1 MVPHIFSLH
10 QSHTFVYQLRSLIHT
25 PLYLLLNYL
34 CHSTKYLYS
43 MAEFTILTVNT
54 SFILFFCKYW
64 IHHVYPYIQQHEIC
78 RINPSKYFLVMYEV
92 SEVFLIIL
100 DNDDSMIVISCILN
114 ERALANVSEQLQKRQ
129 NLNLCYFSSWKYK
142 NYK

>member
-1 MVPHIFSLH
+1 
-10 QSHTFVYQLRSLIHT
+10 
-25 PLYLLLNYL
+25 
-34 CHSTKYLYS
+34 
-43 MAEFTILTVNT
+43 
-54 SFILFFCKYW
+54 
-64 IHHVYPYIQQHEIC
+64 
-78 RINPSKYFLVMYEV
+78 MYEV